1 MHHATLAKAA
11 ESPLA
16 LTISNPA
23 SPTIHCSQFRV
34 QQYLEQNGPSLLT
47 TALSPYP
54 TPPEAPPKDGYV
66 SPWDSGSESAST
78 HDDSDALAAKSSTGD
93 NSTFIRRIRGKSQ
106 LLTLTPGCTR
116 EANMT
121 GTRRTAREMSGGRA
135 DWTTFYAATK
145 FPAGDPNVKRKML

>member
-66 SPWDSGSESAST
+66 SPSDSGSESAST
-78 HDDSDALAAKSSTGD
+78 HDDALAAKIFHLRQLHFHKTCTVRD
-93 NSTFIRRIRGKSQ
+93 RSQ

-135 DWTTFYAATK
+135 D
-145 FPAGDPNVKRKML
+145 